1 MFGNFASFLQNEET
15 KEIVINF
22 LDKVIDVNFKDII
35 FCGIEEFQSIAEY
48 DFYLINFIGITDKNI
63 KKEFFIKKIKKG
75 KIKESLFCIC
85 DLVYEKYFNN
95 NPKKSI
101 EEPKK
106 ITILEEKE
114 KVQYISKV
122 SVNLFKGSLNKKEVS
137 IEINFIEGS
146 YLIEQIQNQKNIMK
160 GSRED
165 IEINQKDILIIG
177 IKNQT

>member
-1 MFGNFASFLQNEET
+1 M
-15 KEIVINF
+15 
-22 LDKVIDVNFKDII
+22 DKVIDVKFKDII

-48 DFYLINFIGITDKNI
+48 DFYLINFIGITDENI

-85 DLVYEKYFNN
+85 DLVYEKYFNS